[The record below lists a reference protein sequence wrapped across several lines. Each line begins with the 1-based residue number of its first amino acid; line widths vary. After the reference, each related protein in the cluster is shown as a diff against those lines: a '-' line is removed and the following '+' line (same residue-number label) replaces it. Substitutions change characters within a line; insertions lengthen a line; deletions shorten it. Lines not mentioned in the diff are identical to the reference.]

1 MEIKVIVATLIQK
14 FSFSMVQ
21 GMSFG
26 ASLAKLIYK
35 PTPSLQ
41 LLVQKIIEKE
51 INERES
57 GKI

>member
-14 FSFSMVQ
+14 FSFSMVP

-35 PTPSLQ
+35 QTPSLQ